1 MVGRRRSPV
10 SHDSGAGRA
19 VSRCKTPAVTA
30 VLYAGSFD
38 PFHLGHLN
46 VVEQAAGI
54 FDEVIVGVLGN
65 PRKQSGLFAIADR
78 VRLAAAATG
87 HLRNVRC
94 VWSRG
99 LTIDLA
105 RSEGADFLV
114 RSGHKESG
122 DESTMAAMNEKISG
136 LRTVF
141 AAADPRTRTISSGR
155 VRDLMSR
162 GDTEAAVHLVPPVVG
177 SALEELAWLSSQRQ
191 V

>member
-1 MVGRRRSPV
+1 
-10 SHDSGAGRA
+10 
-19 VSRCKTPAVTA
+19 VTA
-30 VLYAGSFD
+30 VLYPGSFD

-65 PRKQSGLFAIADR
+65 PRKRSGLFAIADR
-78 VRLAAAATG
+78 VRLAEAATE

-94 VWSRG
+94 VWSKG

-105 RSEGADFLV
+105 RREGADFLV

-122 DESTMAAMNEKISG
+122 DESTMAAMNERMSG
-136 LRTVF
+136 IRTVF
-141 AAADPRTRTISSGR
+141 AAADPGTRTISSGR
-155 VRDLMSR
+155 VRDLMAR
-162 GDTEAAVHLVPPVVG
+162 GVTDAAVQLVPPVVG
-177 SALEELAWLSSQRQ
+177 HVLEELARSISQGQ